1 MSRLYDLIVFDWD
14 GTLLDSPRAIVA
26 CIQAACRDLGIEP
39 PDDHR
44 ARHVIGL
51 GLHDALSTALPQ
63 LAPSE
68 YFRVAE
74 RYRHHFLSIDEQ
86 LNLFAGASELIEKL
100 HAYGLLLGVATGKSR
115 RGLERALA
123 TSGLGEF
130 FHGTRCADETHPKPH
145 PAMLEEIMAE
155 LGVGA
160 ERTLMVGDTTHD
172 LLMARNA
179 RVDALAVS
187 FGAHSRQSLLAEQPR
202 ICVDSFEELD
212 RWLTSQI

>member
-1 MSRLYDLIVFDWD
+1 MSRHYDLIVFDWD
-14 GTLLDSPRAIVA
+14 GTLLDSPSAIVA
-26 CIQAACRDLGIEP
+26 CIQAACHDLGIEP

-115 RGLERALA
+115 RGLDRALA

-212 RWLTSQI
+212 RWLTSRI